1 MANFRLDL
9 NGNFTNIIVIP
20 MGTKTL
26 NKNKITNY
34 KTSNSYFKF
43 L

>member
-20 MGTKTL
+20 IGTKTL

-34 KTSNSYFKF
+34 KTSNYYFKF